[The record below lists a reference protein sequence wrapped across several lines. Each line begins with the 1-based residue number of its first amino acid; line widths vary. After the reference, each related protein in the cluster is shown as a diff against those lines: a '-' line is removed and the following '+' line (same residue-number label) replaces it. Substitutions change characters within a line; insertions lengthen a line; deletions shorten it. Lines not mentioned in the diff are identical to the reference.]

1 MLPHFA
7 QVSWRPSEYVMLRD
21 GALSRPTKYLMLQ
34 DEALWRA
41 TEYLLQLRKYY
52 DGRQSTSAFCASIVT
67 ADRIPYAAG
76 WNTMTADKVHYS
88 IAKTLR
94 RPTEYFRILRKHR
107 GGRQNSKCLLQIIGK
122 KLVKSFFLFFVFS
135 FLFVLSPSEAS
146 IIAFCKKNSQNFG
159 YIKRNPYLCNEISII
174 ITNH

>member
-1 MLPHFA
+1 
-7 QVSWRPSEYVMLRD
+7 MLRD

-41 TEYLLQLRKYY
+41 TEYLLQLRKYS

-67 ADRIPYAAG
+67 DDRIPYAAE
-76 WNTMTADKVHYS
+76 WSTVTADKVHYS
-88 IAKTLR
+88 TAETLR

-107 GGRQNSKCLLQIIGK
+107 DGRQNIQSDYYRLLVQ
-122 KLVKSFFLFFVFS
+122 LENLFFFFVFS